1 MFGLLPQHLLQL
13 LLLKSTRGCIIATP
27 SELVNFVS
35 GCGIDGTF
43 CEKTPTTEETAME
56 TEGIRIYFNI
66 DR

>member
-1 MFGLLPQHLLQL
+1 MFGLLLQHLLQL

-27 SELVNFVS
+27 SEFVNFVS

>member
-27 SELVNFVS
+27 SEFVNFVS

>member
-27 SELVNFVS
+27 SEFVNFVS

-43 CEKTPTTEETAME
+43 CEKTPTTKETAME